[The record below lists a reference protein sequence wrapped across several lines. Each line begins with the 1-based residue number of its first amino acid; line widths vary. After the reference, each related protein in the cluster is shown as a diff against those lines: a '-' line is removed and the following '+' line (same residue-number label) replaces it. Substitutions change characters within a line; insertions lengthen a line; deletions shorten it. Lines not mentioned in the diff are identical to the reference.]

1 MTMTPWRIAC
11 AVIGIVLVL
20 IYAGGA
26 NYWNQPDGW
35 YQSLQKPSWQPPG
48 YLFGIIWP
56 YNFVVIG
63 ISLYTIAAQ
72 ARPLLVAMALSLFAA
87 SVFFALRWSYLFYF
101 DHDFSA
107 AGHSLLITTILT
119 LPILAIISSVSWK
132 IALAFIPY
140 QVWIGIATALNYEYG
155 KINITQ

>member
-1 MTMTPWRIAC
+1 MTPWRIAV
-11 AVIGIVLVL
+11 AAFGIILVL

-48 YLFGIIWP
+48 FVFGIIWP

-63 ISLYTIAAQ
+63 IALYTIAAQ
-72 ARPLLVAMALSLFAA
+72 ARPLLVALAISLFAA

-101 DHDFSA
+101 EHDFSA
-107 AGHSLLITTILT
+107 AGNSLLVTTILT
-119 LPILAIISSVSWK
+119 LPILAVIFSVSWK
-132 IALAFIPY
+132 VALTFVPY
-140 QVWIGIATALNYEYG
+140 QIWIGIATALNYEYER
-155 KINITQ
+155 INIIR